1 MKRIEELRKS
11 LRDKKVDAYLC
22 VNPIN
27 RRYISGFTGSTGYA
41 VISEKDTDF
50 VTDFRYFGQVAKEC
64 PEYKL
69 IEIGKDYNIYDYLKE
84 KTFKTVAIE
93 EDFMTV
99 DAFKNLEKNVPQTNF
114 ISGTKM
120 INEIRMIKSEDEL
133 ELFREACSITDET
146 MMSVINTIKAGMTE
160 KQINAHILSKFI
172 ELGADTYFFMPIV
185 ASGVRSSMPHGQPT
199 DKKIENGD
207 FVIIDMGILYKGY
220 FSDMTRTVVIGK
232 ATDKHKEIYNAVL
245 KAQLTATELIRP
257 GMPGNEA
264 DKTARDVIE
273 KEGYGKY
280 FGHALGHGFHD
291 GLVLSNDS
299 RGDTILKENMVFTI
313 EPGIYMENYGGVR
326 IEDTVVLTKNG
337 CVPLYK
343 TTKELIEIL

>member
-11 LRDKKVDAYLC
+11 LGDKKVDAYLC

-84 KTFKTVAIE
+84 KAFKTVAIE

-114 ISGTKM
+114 INGTKM
-120 INEIRMIKSEDEL
+120 INEIRMIKSEHEL

-146 MMSVINTIKAGMTE
+146 MMSVIKTIKAGMTE

-232 ATDKHKEIYNAVL
+232 ATYKHKEIYNAVL

-257 GMPGNEA
+257 GMSGNEA

-280 FGHALGHGFHD
+280 FGHALGHGFQD

-299 RGDTILKENMVFTI
+299 RGDAILKENMVFTI
-313 EPGIYMENYGGVR
+313 EPGIYIENYGGVR

-343 TTKELIEIL
+343 TPKELIEIL